1 MANLEVIH
9 YFLIFLVI
17 NLGLLYW
24 FQQSVLSEQ
33 PRTAPGH
40 ESVASKNNFA
50 SSGQKELPKDWHG
63 RLDDVRSWHG
73 RLDDVRSCQGGAFVN
88 NKCRLAGLAGPA
100 TGFHQSFTPSVN
112 RELGW
117 RNYFIRK
124 FGGLGTSQ
132 DYDRNYDGLKGS
144 LTQNYLDNLPS
155 TDNIYRQTDY

>member
-17 NLGLLYW
+17 NLGILYW
-24 FQQSVLSEQ
+24 FQQSVLAGQ
-33 PRTAPGH
+33 PSTAPG
-40 ESVASKNNFA
+40 AQTQAKNNFA
-50 SSGQKELPKDWHG
+50 AGQKELPKD
-63 RLDDVRSWHG
+63 
-73 RLDDVRSCQGGAFVN
+73 CQGGAFVN

-100 TGFHQSFTPSVN
+100 TGFHQSFSPSVN

-132 DYDRNYDGLKGS
+132 TAAANEHMDNGLSGS
-144 LTQNYLDNLPS
+144 LTQNYLDKLPS

>member
-1 MANLEVIH
+1 MEVIH

-24 FQQSVLSEQ
+24 FQQSVLSEH
-33 PRTAPGH
+33 PSTAPTTDP
-40 ESVASKNNFA
+40 AKNKFA
-50 SSGQKELPKDWHG
+50 NQKDLPANWQ
-63 RLDDVRSWHG
+63 G

-100 TGFHQSFTPSVN
+100 TGFHQSFKPSVD

-117 RNYFIRK
+117 RSYFIRK

-132 DYDRNYDGLKGS
+132 KAANDDGLQGT
-144 LTQNYLDNLPS
+144 LTQNYLANLPS

>member
-24 FQQSVLSEQ
+24 FQQSVLSGQ
-33 PRTAPGH
+33 PSIAPGTQP
-40 ESVASKNNFA
+40 ASKNNFV
-50 SSGQKELPKDWHG
+50 SSGQKDLP
-63 RLDDVRSWHG
+63 VN
-73 RLDDVRSCQGGAFVN
+73 CQGGAFVN

-132 DYDRNYDGLKGS
+132 KAANDDGLQGS

>member
-1 MANLEVIH
+1 MEVIH
-9 YFLIFLVI
+9 NFLIFLVI

-33 PRTAPGH
+33 PSTAP
-40 ESVASKNNFA
+40 STQVAAKNNFA
-50 SSGQKELPKDWHG
+50 AGQNELPVNCQG
-63 RLDDVRSWHG
+63 RLDDVRSCQG

-100 TGFHQSFTPSVN
+100 TGFHQSFSPSVN

-132 DYDRNYDGLKGS
+132 TAAANEHLDNGLSGS
-144 LTQNYLDNLPS
+144 LTQNFLDNLPS

>member
-1 MANLEVIH
+1 MVNLEVIH

-24 FQQSVLSEQ
+24 FQQSVLSTH
-33 PRTAPGH
+33 PSTAPGH
-40 ESVASKNNFA
+40 DTVAKNNFV
-50 SSGQKELPKDWHG
+50 SSGQKDLPANCKG
-63 RLDDVRSWHG
+63 C
-73 RLDDVRSCQGGAFVN
+73 LDDVRSCKGCLDDVRSCKGEAFVN
-88 NKCRLAGLAGPA
+88 NKCRLAGLAGPV

-132 DYDRNYDGLKGS
+132 KAANDDGLQGS